1 MSLTERRK
9 QFLEELKELYEKYN
23 RPIHYVELAKKLSVS
38 PATAYDILKIL
49 LKDGYVEAIYLENS
63 IKNKKGRG
71 RVFFKPKDKNIE
83 INVVSKIQN
92 LDKYP
97 YSILVVVSII
107 FLLLK
112 ELRLSKEIKS
122 LIGILYSIFQSNIEL
137 VLIFLPLFIMGY
149 AGKKLYEIIPQN
161 KIKTYIEEYIKSLSQ
176 LAVEERKVLVNLML
190 NILEV

>member
-1 MSLTERRK
+1 MSLTERRR

-23 RPIHYVELAKKLSVS
+23 RPIHYVELARKLSVS

-49 LKDGYVEAIYLENS
+49 HKDGYVEAVYLENS

-71 RVFFKPKDKNIE
+71 RVFFKPKDKDIE

-92 LDKYP
+92 LHKYP
-97 YSILVVVSII
+97 YSILVVISIL

-122 LIGILYSIFQSNIEL
+122 IIGILYSIFQSNIEL

-161 KIKTYIEEYIKSLSQ
+161 KIKTYIEEYIKSLNQ

>member
-1 MSLTERRK
+1 MSLTERRR

-23 RPIHYVELAKKLSVS
+23 RPIHYVELARKLSVS

-49 LKDGYVEAIYLENS
+49 HKDGYVEAVYLENS

-71 RVFFKPKDKNIE
+71 RVFFKPKDKDIE

-97 YSILVVVSII
+97 YSILVVISIL
-107 FLLLK
+107 FLILK

-122 LIGILYSIFQSNIEL
+122 IIGILYSIFQSNIEL

-161 KIKTYIEEYIKSLSQ
+161 KIKTYIEEYIKSLNQ